1 MMINKRLIGIV
12 PESRK
17 YIAGNVALQWLSLA
31 ANITMMTSITTLLS
45 ALYNHTE
52 TDKLLPVTVVA
63 MLAALPVRFGCA
75 IGASKMSYL
84 SSKEVKKTLRR
95 LIYEKL
101 LRLGSSYQEQTGTSE
116 VVQVAVEGV
125 DQLETY
131 FGAYLPQFFYAML
144 APLTLFIYLCFIN
157 VPSAVVLLILVLTP
171 FGVNVN
177 GATRW
182 LKLLLVVGPTYQP
195 SEIAKLGIVLVF
207 AAGMSKRKNQPP
219 RLRRKDP
226 IWKNQL
232 RSFLYWSDL
241 GELLPYVGILIVI
254 ALLMLKEPHM
264 SGTILVL
271 AAAAAILF
279 TAGIRWGWF
288 ALGGGLMGVIMAL
301 IVFVGGYNSDRIKT
315 WLNPWWDP
323 GDKGYQIV
331 QSLYAVA
338 SGGLT
343 GLGFGQSRQKYLY
356 LPEEQNDF
364 IFAIICEELGF
375 IGAALIIILFALL
388 IIRGYWLALH
398 ARDRFGSLLIVGI
411 TTLLAVQVFLN
422 MAVVLNVI
430 PATGIAL
437 PFFSYGGTAL
447 LIQLAEIGIIL
458 SVSRQIPAPKKG

>member
-1 MMINKRLIGIV
+1 MARKSFRDLTRAQQLARGPVDLPFLMLTLMLLAIG
-12 PESRK
+12 
-17 YIAGNVALQWLSLA
+17 LL
-31 ANITMMTSITTLLS
+31 MLLS
-45 ALYNHTE
+45 SSSYAALYDTAAGYKVEDGVVKQMGDALYYFKHQLAYAVAGVVVLWLVSRL
-52 TDKLLPVTVVA
+52 DYQRWRAWAIPVLIVA
-63 MLAALPVRFGCA
+63 AF
-75 IGASKMSYL
+75 
-84 SSKEVKKTLRR
+84 
-95 LIYEKL
+95 
-101 LRLGSSYQEQTGTSE
+101 
-116 VVQVAVEGV
+116 
-125 DQLETY
+125 
-131 FGAYLPQFFYAML
+131 
-144 APLTLFIYLCFIN
+144 
-157 VPSAVVLLILVLTP
+157 LLILVLTP
-171 FGVNVN
+171 LGVNVN

-182 LKLLLVVGPTYQP
+182 LKLFLVAGPTYQP
-195 SEIAKLGIVLVF
+195 SEIAKLGVVLVF
-207 AAGMSKRKNQPP
+207 SAGMSKRRSREP

-226 IWKNQL
+226 QWKNDL

-241 GELLPYVGILIVI
+241 GELLPYLAVLMVLS
-254 ALLMLKEPHM
+254 LLMLLEPHL

-271 AAAAAILF
+271 AAGAAILF

-288 ALGGGLMGVIMAL
+288 ALGGGLMGLMMVF

-315 WLNPWWDP
+315 WRNPWWDP
-323 GDKGYQIV
+323 SDKGYQIV
-331 QSLYAVA
+331 QSIYAVA

-375 IGAALIIILFALL
+375 IGAMLIVILFALL
-388 IIRGYWLALH
+388 IVRGYWLALH

-430 PATGIAL
+430 PATGISL

>member
-1 MMINKRLIGIV
+1 MARKSFRDLTRAQQLARGPIDLPFLMLTLLLLAIG
-12 PESRK
+12 
-17 YIAGNVALQWLSLA
+17 LL
-31 ANITMMTSITTLLS
+31 MLLS
-45 ALYNHTE
+45 ASSY
-52 TDKLLPVTVVA
+52 
-63 MLAALPVRFGCA
+63 AALYDPAAGYQVEDGVVQMGDALYYF
-75 IGASKMSYL
+75 KHQ
-84 SSKEVKKTLRR
+84 
-95 LIYEKL
+95 LIYAVL
-101 LRLGSSYQEQTGTSE
+101 GVLVLWLVSRLDYQRWRAW
-116 VVQVAVEGV
+116 AV
-125 DQLETY
+125 
-131 FGAYLPQFFYAML
+131 P
-144 APLTLFIYLCFIN
+144 ILCA
-157 VPSAVVLLILVLTP
+157 AVVFLILVLTP

-207 AAGMSKRKNQPP
+207 AAGKSKRKNQPP

-254 ALLMLKEPHM
+254 AMLMLKEPHM

-288 ALGGGLMGVIMAL
+288 ALGGGLMGVVMAL

>member
-1 MMINKRLIGIV
+1 M
-12 PESRK
+12 
-17 YIAGNVALQWLSLA
+17 
-31 ANITMMTSITTLLS
+31 
-45 ALYNHTE
+45 
-52 TDKLLPVTVVA
+52 
-63 MLAALPVRFGCA
+63 
-75 IGASKMSYL
+75 
-84 SSKEVKKTLRR
+84 
-95 LIYEKL
+95 
-101 LRLGSSYQEQTGTSE
+101 
-116 VVQVAVEGV
+116 
-125 DQLETY
+125 
-131 FGAYLPQFFYAML
+131 
-144 APLTLFIYLCFIN
+144 
-157 VPSAVVLLILVLTP
+157 AVVLLILVLTP
-171 FGVNVN
+171 LGVNVN

-226 IWKNQL
+226 VWKNQL

-241 GELLPYVGILIVI
+241 GELIPYVLVLGVI
-254 ALLMLKEPHM
+254 ALLMLREPHM

-315 WLNPWWDP
+315 WQNPWWDP

-430 PATGIAL
+430 PATGISL

>member
-1 MMINKRLIGIV
+1 
-12 PESRK
+12 
-17 YIAGNVALQWLSLA
+17 
-31 ANITMMTSITTLLS
+31 
-45 ALYNHTE
+45 
-52 TDKLLPVTVVA
+52 
-63 MLAALPVRFGCA
+63 
-75 IGASKMSYL
+75 
-84 SSKEVKKTLRR
+84 
-95 LIYEKL
+95 
-101 LRLGSSYQEQTGTSE
+101 
-116 VVQVAVEGV
+116 
-125 DQLETY
+125 
-131 FGAYLPQFFYAML
+131 
-144 APLTLFIYLCFIN
+144 
-157 VPSAVVLLILVLTP
+157 
-171 FGVNVN
+171 
-177 GATRW
+177 
-182 LKLLLVVGPTYQP
+182 
-195 SEIAKLGIVLVF
+195 
-207 AAGMSKRKNQPP
+207 
-219 RLRRKDP
+219 
-226 IWKNQL
+226 
-232 RSFLYWSDL
+232 
-241 GELLPYVGILIVI
+241 
-254 ALLMLKEPHM
+254 
-264 SGTILVL
+264 
-271 AAAAAILF
+271 
-279 TAGIRWGWF
+279 
-288 ALGGGLMGVIMAL
+288 MGVIMAL